1 MIAEKLND
9 TANVN
14 NDIILQIVDFIN
26 SHKVVKDFKIT
37 DDKLII
43 EFEYELYFSD
53 IEILNFLLKKV
64 EDYKEVTTSEFYI
77 DKKNVW
83 NTVSVKL
90 K

>member
-9 TANVN
+9 TAKVN
-14 NDIILQIVDFIN
+14 NDIILEIVDVIN
-26 SHKVVKDFKIT
+26 KHKAVKEFKIT

-53 IEILNFLLKKV
+53 IEILNFLLKEVK
-64 EDYKEVTTSEFYI
+64 DYKEVTNWEFHI

-83 NTVSVKL
+83 NTVSLKL